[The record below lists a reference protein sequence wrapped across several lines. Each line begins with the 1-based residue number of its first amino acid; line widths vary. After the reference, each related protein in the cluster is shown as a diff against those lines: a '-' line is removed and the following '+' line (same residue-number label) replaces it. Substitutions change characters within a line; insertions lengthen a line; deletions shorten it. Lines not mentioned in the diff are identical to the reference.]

1 MFQIRL
7 KYGSYSKLSEL
18 GGKKS
23 HRGDNFSSQYLSLVI
38 RRNTHKFPNCI
49 VILSNLFI
57 QKSRFCLNS

>member
-38 RRNTHKFPNCI
+38 T
-49 VILSNLFI
+49 S
-57 QKSRFCLNS
+57 